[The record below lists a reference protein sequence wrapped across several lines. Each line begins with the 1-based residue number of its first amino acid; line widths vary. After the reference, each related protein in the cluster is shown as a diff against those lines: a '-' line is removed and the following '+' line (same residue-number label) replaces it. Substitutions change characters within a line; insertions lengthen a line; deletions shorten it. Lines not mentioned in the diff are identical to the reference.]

1 MNYAQGVIYIYRGI
15 LPNLLKLSTTNSIMF
30 GTYSQYQ
37 RLITDYYCSKNQ
49 VIIVEKFENGE
60 TRTIQMSFKVLSLL
74 EACFDLTFLTLYENS
89 DHVWENY

>member
-37 RLITDYYCSKNQ
+37 RLITDYYGSKNQ
-49 VIIVEKFENGE
+49 VISVEKLENGM
-60 TRTIQMSFKVLSLL
+60 TRAIQ
-74 EACFDLTFLTLYENS
+74 TTGFLIVIFFLNGS
-89 DHVWENY
+89 DG

>member
-37 RLITDYYCSKNQ
+37 RLITDYYGSKNQ
-49 VIIVEKFENGE
+49 VISVEKLESGK
-60 TRTIQMSFKVLSLL
+60 TRIIQMAFKIFSMY
-74 EACFDLTFLTLYENS
+74 FTLFF
-89 DHVWENY
+89 